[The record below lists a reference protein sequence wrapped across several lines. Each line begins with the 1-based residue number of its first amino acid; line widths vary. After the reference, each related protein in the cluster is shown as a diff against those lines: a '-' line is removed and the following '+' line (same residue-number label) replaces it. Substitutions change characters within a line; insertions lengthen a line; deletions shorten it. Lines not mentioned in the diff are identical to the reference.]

1 MSWIDT
7 LPYEEAGGR
16 LKRAYDRVRGP
27 SGQIDNIL
35 RLHSLRPHTLEA
47 HLALYKSVLHHTAN
61 RLPAWLLEAI
71 GVYVSLLNRCD
82 YCLEHHFAGLKRLLE
97 DEARAAGMR
106 GAMESGRLEQGF
118 APREVQILRY
128 AERLT
133 REPAAVEKSDI
144 GRLRDAGLDDGEILE
159 VNQVVSYFAYANRTV
174 QGLGGSAEGELLGLS
189 PAESEDLGNWEHA

>member
-16 LKRAYDRVRGP
+16 LKKAYDRVRGP

-71 GVYVSLLNRCD
+71 GVYVSLLNRCE
-82 YCLEHHFAGLKRLLE
+82 YCLEHHFAGLRRLLE
-97 DEARAAGMR
+97 DEPRAAGMR

-133 REPAAVEKSDI
+133 REPAAVEKADI
-144 GRLRDAGLDDGEILE
+144 GQLRDAGLDDGEILE

-174 QGLGGSAEGELLGLS
+174 QGLGGSAEGEVLGLS
-189 PAESEDLGNWEHA
+189 PGDSDDLRNWEHA